1 MEPLPMKGI
10 LLAGGSGSRLFPVTS
25 SINKHLLPIYDKPMV
40 YYALT
45 TLISAS
51 ICEICLICNEKDF
64 DSYKNLLGNGSEFG
78 ISIEYIIQDQPKG
91 ISQALSLASGFI
103 GENNVSVILG
113 DNVFVDQGDIRK
125 NVENFKSGAHIF
137 ALPVKNPENYGII
150 EVNADLEPIS
160 LVEKPQNSTSR
171 LAIPGFYIFDS
182 YCSQY
187 AASVDLS
194 DRGEYEIIDLLKRYL
209 DKDKLKV
216 SLLSRGVGWIDA
228 GTSKNH
234 AIVSRYIEAKQQ
246 MHGVM
251 IGSPHEAA
259 HVRGFIDDAQLLA
272 FAKNIKPSEYSDYLE
287 NLILYSPTLRN

>member
-1 MEPLPMKGI
+1 MKGI
-10 LLAGGSGSRLFPVTS
+10 LLAGGTGSRLFPVTS
-25 SINKHLLPIYDKPMV
+25 VVNKHLLPIFDKPMI

-45 TLISAS
+45 SLISAS
-51 ICEICLICNEKDF
+51 IREICLICNDKDL

-91 ISQALSLASGFI
+91 ISHALSLASGFI
-103 GENNVSVILG
+103 GEDNVSVILG

-125 NVENFKSGAHIF
+125 NVKNFKSGARIF
-137 ALPVKNPENYGII
+137 AIPVKNPENYGIV
-150 EVNADLEPIS
+150 EVNAALEPIS
-160 LVEKPQNSTSR
+160 LVEKPQNSNSR
-171 LAIPGFYIFDS
+171 LAVPGFYIFDS
-182 YCSQY
+182 YCSKY

-194 DRGEYEIIDLLKRYL
+194 DRGEYEIIDLLNRYL

-287 NLILYSPTLRN
+287 NLILYSPALRN